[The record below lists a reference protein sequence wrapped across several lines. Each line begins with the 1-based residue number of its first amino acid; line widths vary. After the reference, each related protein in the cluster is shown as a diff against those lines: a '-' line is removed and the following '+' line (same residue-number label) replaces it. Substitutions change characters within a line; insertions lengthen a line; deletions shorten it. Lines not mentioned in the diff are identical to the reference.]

1 MALITVLY
9 ARSLTIGG
17 LLIRHRDPYGRWSH
31 AAVDTGEGTVIEA
44 RFFQGVTET
53 PLEKFLL
60 RYGDRRLEAHG
71 IDCPDPAAGIAW
83 ARQQVGKPYDWR
95 SVVGLGLRLSWQE
108 EDSWQC
114 AELVEA
120 ALLHAGRARFRSA
133 PYRITPNISW
143 MAR

>member
-1 MALITVLY
+1 MIAVVYACAITV
-9 ARSLTIGG
+9 GG

-31 AAVDTGEGTVIEA
+31 CGLSTGEGTVVEA
-44 RFFQGVTET
+44 RILQGVTET
-53 PLEKFLL
+53 TMEEFVQ
-60 RYGDRRLEAHG
+60 RYSARRVEEQR
-71 IDCPDPAAGIAW
+71 IECPDAAAGVAW
-83 ARQQVGKPYDWR
+83 ARRQIGKPYDWR
-95 SVVGLGLRLSWQE
+95 SVVGLGLRASWHE

-133 PYRITPNISW
+133 PHRITPNISW